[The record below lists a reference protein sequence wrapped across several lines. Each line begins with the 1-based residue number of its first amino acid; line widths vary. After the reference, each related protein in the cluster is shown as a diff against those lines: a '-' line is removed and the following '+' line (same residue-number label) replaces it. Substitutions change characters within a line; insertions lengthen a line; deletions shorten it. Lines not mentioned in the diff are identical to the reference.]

1 MEMILKQNKIMKNK
15 LLVDLQIEKQIVRR
29 NKKNK
34 IFKGIIIAGT
44 VISTLPLLLILFY
57 IFKQGITAINW
68 DFFTNLPKPVG
79 ETGGGVAN
87 ALVGSILILLVS
99 CVLAIPIGIIIG
111 IYLSEVAKSRLAYY
125 SRLAVDVLQGIPSI
139 VIGIIIYEWIVRPMG
154 GFSAFSGSVALALMM
169 LPSIVKSTEE
179 TLKLLPESLKE
190 ASLALGVPYYKT
202 ILKIIVPTGL
212 GGIMTGIIL
221 SISRVIGETA
231 PLLFTAFGNPFMST
245 NIFKPISSLPLIIFN
260 YATSPYNDWHQLAW
274 GASMLLILMI
284 LILNIITKI
293 VQRKW
298 KVQF

>member
-1 MEMILKQNKIMKNK
+1 M
-15 LLVDLQIEKQIVRR
+15 QIEKQIAYR

-34 IFKGIIIAGT
+34 AFKGIIIGGT
-44 VISTLPLLLILFY
+44 IISTLPLLLILFY

-79 ETGGGVAN
+79 ETGGGVSN

-99 CVLAIPIGIIIG
+99 CVLAIPVGIVIG

-125 SRLAVDVLQGIPSI
+125 CRLAVDVLQGIPSI

-169 LPSIVKSTEE
+169 LPSIIKSTEE

-202 ILKIIVPTGL
+202 VLKIIVPTGIS
-212 GGIMTGIIL
+212 GIMTGVIL
-221 SISRVIGETA
+221 SIARVIGETA